1 MPILLVRH
9 ADAGERSRWDGDDR
23 ERPLSRRGWTQATK
37 LVGLLDPY
45 EPKRLLSSPYVRCT
59 QTLEPLASATG
70 LVVEEHPDLAEGS
83 GNAAVSLVRS
93 LAGET
98 AVLCSHGDIV
108 PEVLESLAAADG
120 MKLLSGR
127 QWAKGSTWV
136 LGENGGRFVEARY
149 LDAPRSRG

>member
-23 ERPLSRRGWTQATK
+23 ERPLSRRGRAQARR

-45 EPKRLLSSPYVRCT
+45 EPKRLLSSPYVRCME
-59 QTLEPLASATG
+59 TLAPLATATG
-70 LVVEEHPDLAEGS
+70 VVVEEHPDLTEGT

-108 PEVLESLAAADG
+108 PEVLESLVAADG
-120 MKLLSGR
+120 MKLLSER
-127 QWAKGSTWV
+127 RWAKGSTWV
-136 LGENGGRFVEARY
+136 LEENDGRFVEARY
-149 LDAPRSRG
+149 LDAPGKAG